1 MFTGLNHPLALD
13 IGETSIKWVVLDK
26 ASSKNGLHKLLSWGE
41 EPLPGNTR
49 TCAEITGSEKLS
61 IFIANTLKKAKKI
74 KSHAETGIALPES
87 KTYIVLSTTP
97 TQDTIA
103 FEKDL
108 ERQIPLTL
116 SEIIQNTISLQDID
130 SATHLIAA
138 TSKHTS
144 EQFSACVEK
153 AGYIPV
159 TAQPQSFA
167 VIRSLTPKVAWEN
180 PVTILHFESDHLSI
194 IIAHNR
200 LPLMS
205 LTYPL
210 PFKILDASPESIV
223 RFIKENAGVAFRF
236 FSMRFPKLK
245 PDTIYLTGE
254 APNPKTL
261 VVKLQQEMNMPV
273 AIGNT
278 LLHVAYK
285 KDSINE
291 EQAMRL
297 AAAIGIAL
305 DLTS

>member
-13 IGETSIKWVVLDK
+13 IGETSIKWVVLDR
-26 ASSKNGLHKLLSWGE
+26 ASTKNGLHKLLSWGE
-41 EPLPGNTR
+41 EPLPAATR
-49 TCAEITGSEKLS
+49 TCSEITSSDKLS
-61 IFIANTLKKAKKI
+61 LFIANTLKKAKKI
-74 KSHAETGIALPES
+74 KPHAETGIALPES
-87 KTYIVLSTTP
+87 KTYIVLSTAP
-97 TQDTIA
+97 TQDKAA

-116 SEIIQNTISLQDID
+116 SEILQNTISLQDID
-130 SATHLIAA
+130 NATHLIAA
-138 TSKHTS
+138 TSRHTS
-144 EQFSACVEK
+144 EQFSTCVEN

-159 TAQPQSFA
+159 IAQPQSFA
-167 VIRSLTPKVAWEN
+167 IVRSLTPKIAWEN
-180 PVTILHFESDHLSI
+180 PVAILHFESDHISI

-205 LTYPL
+205 LTYSL
-210 PFKILDASPESIV
+210 PFKLLDASPESIL
-223 RFIKENAGVAFRF
+223 RFVKENSGVAFRF

-261 VVKLQQEMNMPV
+261 ISKIQQEMNIP
-273 AIGNT
+273 AALGNA

-285 KDSINE
+285 KENINE